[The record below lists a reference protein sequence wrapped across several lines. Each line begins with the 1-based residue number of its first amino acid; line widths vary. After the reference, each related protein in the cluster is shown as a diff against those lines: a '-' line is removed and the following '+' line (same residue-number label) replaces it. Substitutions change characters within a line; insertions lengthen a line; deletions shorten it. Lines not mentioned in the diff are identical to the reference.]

1 MKTKKNKKMAALGIG
16 YIILILG
23 CICVLLPLLWMVIT
37 SLKSMAD
44 ITLSKGLELFP
55 SGPSIENFINIWKE
69 YPIATYIT
77 NSMIT
82 VGGSTLVGVTC
93 AALCAYGLSRYEFKG
108 KAFLLSFLLV
118 TQMFPAVMKIIPY
131 YKILVTMGLNN
142 TRVGLLVVYASFSI
156 PFCTWMMYGYFKSI
170 PTGLDEAARVDGSNA
185 FHTFYKV
192 ILPIAVPGLVATVI
206 YAFLQNWNEYMFA
219 SVLMSAD
226 AKKTITYAISTMA
239 DAYKIQ
245 WNYLM
250 CAAIISSV
258 PTLAVFMVMQKYL
271 IAGMTAGAVKE

>member
-1 MKTKKNKKMAALGIG
+1 MTKQQKAALVRTAG
-16 YIILILG
+16 YLILLLG
-23 CICVLLPLLWMVIT
+23 CICVLLPLSWMVIT

-44 ITLSKGLELFP
+44 ITLSRGLKLFP
-55 SGPSIENFINIWKE
+55 SGPTLGNFVNIWKE
-69 YPIATYIT
+69 YPIATYIK
-77 NSMIT
+77 NSAIA
-82 VGGSTLVGVTC
+82 VGGSTIFGVIC
-93 AALCAYGLSRYEFKG
+93 AALCGYGLSRYEFKG
-108 KAFLLSFLLV
+108 KAFLLNFLLV

-131 YKILVTMGLNN
+131 YKILVNLHLNN
-142 TRVGLLVVYASFSI
+142 TRSGLLIVYASFSI

-170 PTGLDEAARVDGSNA
+170 PTGLDEAARVDGSSA
-185 FHTFYKV
+185 FNTLYKI
-192 ILPIAVPGLVATVI
+192 ILPIAIPGLVATVI

-226 AKKTITYAISTMA
+226 EKKTITYAISTMA

-250 CAAIISSV
+250 CAAMISSV
-258 PTLAVFMVMQKYL
+258 PTLAVFVVMQKYL

>member
-1 MKTKKNKKMAALGIG
+1 MTKKSKDKLVLTLG
-16 YIILILG
+16 YSILIIG
-23 CICVLLPLLWMVIT
+23 CLLVVLPLSWMVIT

-44 ITLSKGLELFP
+44 ITLSKGLALFP
-55 SGPSIENFINIWKE
+55 SGPTLGNFVNIWKE
-69 YPIATYIT
+69 YPINTYIK
-77 NSMIT
+77 NSVIT
-82 VGGSTLVGVTC
+82 VGGSTLFSVAC
-93 AALCAYGLSRYEFKG
+93 AALCGYGVSRYEFKG
-108 KAFLLSFLLV
+108 KEFLLSFLLV

-131 YKILVTMGLNN
+131 YKILCTVHLNN
-142 TRVGLLVVYASFSI
+142 TKIGLLIVYASFSI

-170 PTGLDEAARVDGSNA
+170 PTGLDEAARVDGSSA
-185 FHTFYKV
+185 FHTFFKI
-192 ILPIAVPGLVATVI
+192 ILPLAMPGLVATVI

-226 AKKTITYAISTMA
+226 EKKTITYAISTMA

-250 CAAIISSV
+250 CAAIISSM
-258 PTLAVFMVMQKYL
+258 PTLVVFIAMQKHL

>member
-1 MKTKKNKKMAALGIG
+1 MTSKGKNRLFTCIGYLILGIG
-16 YIILILG
+16 CLG
-23 CICVLLPLLWMVIT
+23 VLLPLSWMVIT

-44 ITLSKGLELFP
+44 ITLSRGLTLFP
-55 SGPSIENFINIWKE
+55 SGPTLENFVNIWKE
-69 YPIATYIT
+69 YPIATYIK
-77 NSMIT
+77 NSIVA
-82 VGGSTLVGVTC
+82 VGGSTVIGVVC
-93 AALCAYGLSRYEFKG
+93 AALCGYGLSRYQFKG

-131 YKILVTMGLNN
+131 YKILVSVHLNN
-142 TRVGLLVVYASFSI
+142 TQIGLMVVYASFSI

-170 PTGLDEAARVDGSNA
+170 STGLDEAARVDGSSA
-185 FHTFYKV
+185 FNTFLKI
-192 ILPIAVPGLVATVI
+192 ILPIALPGLVATII
-206 YAFLQNWNEYMFA
+206 YAFLQNWNEDRFA

-226 AKKTITYAISTMA
+226 EKKTITYAISTMA

-250 CAAIISSV
+250 CAAMISSV
-258 PTLAVFMVMQKYL
+258 PTLTVFVVMQKYL

>member
-1 MKTKKNKKMAALGIG
+1 MTSKGKNRLFTCIGYPILGIG
-16 YIILILG
+16 CLG
-23 CICVLLPLLWMVIT
+23 VLLPLSWMVIT

-44 ITLSKGLELFP
+44 ITLSRGLTLFP
-55 SGPSIENFINIWKE
+55 SGPTLENFVNIWKE
-69 YPIATYIT
+69 YPIATYIK
-77 NSMIT
+77 NSIVA
-82 VGGSTLVGVTC
+82 VGGSTVIGVVC
-93 AALCAYGLSRYEFKG
+93 AALCGYGLSRYQFKG

-131 YKILVTMGLNN
+131 YKILVSVHLNN
-142 TRVGLLVVYASFSI
+142 TQIGLMVVYASFSI

-170 PTGLDEAARVDGSNA
+170 STGLDEAARVDGSSA
-185 FHTFYKV
+185 FNTFLKI
-192 ILPIAVPGLVATVI
+192 ILPIALPGLVATII

-226 AKKTITYAISTMA
+226 EKKTITYAISTMA

-250 CAAIISSV
+250 CAAMISSV
-258 PTLAVFMVMQKYL
+258 PTLTVFVVMQKYL

>member
-1 MKTKKNKKMAALGIG
+1 MTKQQKAALVRTAG
-16 YIILILG
+16 YLILLLG
-23 CICVLLPLLWMVIT
+23 CICVLLPLSWMVIT

-44 ITLSKGLELFP
+44 ITLSRGLKLFP
-55 SGPSIENFINIWKE
+55 SGPTLGNFVNIWKE
-69 YPIATYIT
+69 YPIATYIK
-77 NSMIT
+77 NSAIA
-82 VGGSTLVGVTC
+82 VGGSTIFGVIC
-93 AALCAYGLSRYEFKG
+93 AALCGYGLSRYEFKG
-108 KAFLLSFLLV
+108 KAFLLNFLLV

-131 YKILVTMGLNN
+131 YKILVNLHLNN
-142 TRVGLLVVYASFSI
+142 TRSGLLIVYASFSI

-170 PTGLDEAARVDGSNA
+170 PTGLDEAARVDGSSA
-185 FHTFYKV
+185 FHTFYKI
-192 ILPIAVPGLVATVI
+192 ILPIAIPGLVATVI

-226 AKKTITYAISTMA
+226 EKKTITYAISTMA

-250 CAAIISSV
+250 CAAMISSV
-258 PTLAVFMVMQKYL
+258 PTLAVFVVMQKYL

>member
-1 MKTKKNKKMAALGIG
+1 MTSKGKNRLFTCIGYLILGIG
-16 YIILILG
+16 CLG
-23 CICVLLPLLWMVIT
+23 VLLPLSWMVIT
-37 SLKSMAD
+37 SLKSMVD
-44 ITLSKGLELFP
+44 ITLSRGLTLFP
-55 SGPSIENFINIWKE
+55 SGPTLENFVNIWKE
-69 YPIATYIT
+69 YPIATYIK
-77 NSMIT
+77 NSIVA
-82 VGGSTLVGVTC
+82 VGGSTVIGVVC
-93 AALCAYGLSRYEFKG
+93 AALCGYGLSRYQFKG

-131 YKILVTMGLNN
+131 YKILVSVHLNN
-142 TRVGLLVVYASFSI
+142 TQIGLMVVYASFSI

-170 PTGLDEAARVDGSNA
+170 STGLDEAARVDGSSA
-185 FHTFYKV
+185 FNTFLKI
-192 ILPIAVPGLVATVI
+192 ILPIALPGLVATII

-226 AKKTITYAISTMA
+226 EKKTITYAISTMA

-250 CAAIISSV
+250 CAAMISSV
-258 PTLAVFMVMQKYL
+258 PTLTVFVVMQKYL

>member
-1 MKTKKNKKMAALGIG
+1 MTRKNRNKAVLFAG
-16 YIILILG
+16 YVILTAG
-23 CICVLLPLLWMVIT
+23 CLMVLLPLSWMGIT
-37 SLKSMAD
+37 SLKSMTD
-44 ITLSKGLELFP
+44 ITLSKGLNLFP
-55 SGPSIENFINIWKE
+55 SGPSVENFINIWKE
-69 YPIATYIT
+69 YPIAVYIK
-77 NSMIT
+77 NSLIT
-82 VGGSTLVGVTC
+82 VGGSTVFGVVC
-93 AALCAYGLSRYEFKG
+93 AALCGYGLSRYEFRG
-108 KAFLLSFLLV
+108 KAFILGFLLV

-131 YKILVTMGLNN
+131 YKILVSVNLNN
-142 TRVGLLVVYASFSI
+142 TRLGLLIVYSSFSI

-170 PTGLDEAARVDGSNA
+170 PTGLDEAARVDGSSA
-185 FHTFYKV
+185 LYTFYKI
-192 ILPIAVPGLVATVI
+192 ILPIALPGLVATVI

-226 AKKTITYAISTMA
+226 QKKTITYAISTMA

-258 PTLAVFMVMQKYL
+258 PTLAVFVAMQKYL

>member
-1 MKTKKNKKMAALGIG
+1 MTKTTKNRMVLALAYVVLLIG
-16 YIILILG
+16 
-23 CICVLLPLLWMVIT
+23 CACVLLPLSWMVIT

-55 SGPSIENFINIWKE
+55 SGPTLENFVNIWKE
-69 YPIATYIT
+69 YPIATYIK
-77 NSMIT
+77 NSLVT
-82 VGGSTLVGVTC
+82 VGGSTIFGVVC
-93 AALCAYGLSRYEFKG
+93 AALCGYGLSRYDFKG

-131 YKILVTMGLNN
+131 YKILVSLHLNN
-142 TRVGLLVVYASFSI
+142 TRVGLLIVYASFSI

-170 PTGLDEAARVDGSNA
+170 PTGLDEAARVDGSSA
-185 FHTFYKV
+185 FHTFYRI
-192 ILPIAVPGLVATVI
+192 ILPIALPGLVATVI

-226 AKKTITYAISTMA
+226 EKKTIPYAISTMA

-258 PTLAVFMVMQKYL
+258 PTLAVFTVMQKYL

>member
-1 MKTKKNKKMAALGIG
+1 MTSKGKNRLFTCIGYLILGIG
-16 YIILILG
+16 CLG
-23 CICVLLPLLWMVIT
+23 VLLPLSWMVIT

-44 ITLSKGLELFP
+44 ITLSRGLTLFP
-55 SGPSIENFINIWKE
+55 SGPTLENFVNIWKE
-69 YPIATYIT
+69 YPIATYIK
-77 NSMIT
+77 NSIVA
-82 VGGSTLVGVTC
+82 VGGSTVIGVVC
-93 AALCAYGLSRYEFKG
+93 AALCGYGLSRYQFKG

-131 YKILVTMGLNN
+131 YKILVSVHLNN
-142 TRVGLLVVYASFSI
+142 TQIGLMVVYASFSI

-170 PTGLDEAARVDGSNA
+170 STGLDEAARVDASSA
-185 FHTFYKV
+185 FNTFLKI
-192 ILPIAVPGLVATVI
+192 ILPIALPGLVATII

-226 AKKTITYAISTMA
+226 EKKTITYAISTMA

-250 CAAIISSV
+250 CAAMISSV
-258 PTLAVFMVMQKYL
+258 PTLTVFVVMQKYL

>member
-1 MKTKKNKKMAALGIG
+1 MTSKGKNRLFTCIGYLILGIG
-16 YIILILG
+16 CLG
-23 CICVLLPLLWMVIT
+23 VLLPLSWMVIT

-44 ITLSKGLELFP
+44 ITLSRGLTLFP
-55 SGPSIENFINIWKE
+55 SGPTLENFVNIWKE
-69 YPIATYIT
+69 YPIATYIK
-77 NSMIT
+77 NSIVA
-82 VGGSTLVGVTC
+82 VGGSTVIGVVC
-93 AALCAYGLSRYEFKG
+93 AALCGYGLSRYQFKG

-131 YKILVTMGLNN
+131 DKILVSVHLNN
-142 TRVGLLVVYASFSI
+142 TQIGLMVVYASFSI

-170 PTGLDEAARVDGSNA
+170 STGLDEAARVDGSSA
-185 FHTFYKV
+185 FNTFLKI
-192 ILPIAVPGLVATVI
+192 ILPIALPGLVATII

-226 AKKTITYAISTMA
+226 EKKTITYAISTMA

-250 CAAIISSV
+250 CAAMISSV
-258 PTLAVFMVMQKYL
+258 PTLTVFVVMQKYL

>member
-1 MKTKKNKKMAALGIG
+1 MTSKGKNRLFTCIGYLILGIG
-16 YIILILG
+16 CLG
-23 CICVLLPLLWMVIT
+23 VLLPLSWMVIT

-44 ITLSKGLELFP
+44 ITLSRGLTLFP
-55 SGPSIENFINIWKE
+55 SGPTLENFVNIWKE
-69 YPIATYIT
+69 YPIATYIK
-77 NSMIT
+77 NSIVA
-82 VGGSTLVGVTC
+82 VGGSTVIGVVC
-93 AALCAYGLSRYEFKG
+93 AALCGYGLSRYQFKG

-131 YKILVTMGLNN
+131 YKILVSVHLNN
-142 TRVGLLVVYASFSI
+142 TQIGLMVVYASFSI

-170 PTGLDEAARVDGSNA
+170 STGLDEAARVDGSSA
-185 FHTFYKV
+185 FNTFLKI
-192 ILPIAVPGLVATVI
+192 ILPIALPGLVATII
-206 YAFLQNWNEYMFA
+206 YAFLQNWKEYMFA

-226 AKKTITYAISTMA
+226 DKKTITYAISTMA

-250 CAAIISSV
+250 CAAMISSV
-258 PTLAVFMVMQKYL
+258 PTLTVFVVMQKYL

>member
-1 MKTKKNKKMAALGIG
+1 MTSKGKNRLFTCIGYLILGIG
-16 YIILILG
+16 CLG
-23 CICVLLPLLWMVIT
+23 VLLPLSWMVIT

-44 ITLSKGLELFP
+44 ITLSRGLTLFP
-55 SGPSIENFINIWKE
+55 SGPTLENFVNIWKE
-69 YPIATYIT
+69 YPIATYIK
-77 NSMIT
+77 NSIVA
-82 VGGSTLVGVTC
+82 VGGSTVIGVVC
-93 AALCAYGLSRYEFKG
+93 AALCGYGLSRYQFKG

-131 YKILVTMGLNN
+131 YKILVSVHLNN
-142 TRVGLLVVYASFSI
+142 TQIGLMVVYASFSI

-170 PTGLDEAARVDGSNA
+170 STGLDEAARVDGSSA
-185 FHTFYKV
+185 FNTFLKI
-192 ILPIAVPGLVATVI
+192 ILPIALPGLVATII
-206 YAFLQNWNEYMFA
+206 YLQNWNEYMFA

-226 AKKTITYAISTMA
+226 EKKTITYAISTMA

-250 CAAIISSV
+250 CAAMISSV
-258 PTLAVFMVMQKYL
+258 PTLTVFVVMQKYL

>member
-1 MKTKKNKKMAALGIG
+1 MTSKGKNRLFTCIGYLILGIG
-16 YIILILG
+16 CLG
-23 CICVLLPLLWMVIT
+23 VLLPLSWMVIT

-44 ITLSKGLELFP
+44 ITLSRGLTLFP
-55 SGPSIENFINIWKE
+55 SGPTLENFVNIWKE
-69 YPIATYIT
+69 YPIATYIK
-77 NSMIT
+77 NSIVA
-82 VGGSTLVGVTC
+82 VGGSTVIGVVC
-93 AALCAYGLSRYEFKG
+93 AALCGYGLSRYQFKG

-131 YKILVTMGLNN
+131 YKILVSVHLNN
-142 TRVGLLVVYASFSI
+142 TQIGLMVVYASFSI

-170 PTGLDEAARVDGSNA
+170 STGLDEAARVDGSSA
-185 FHTFYKV
+185 FNTFLKI
-192 ILPIAVPGLVATVI
+192 ILPIALPGLVATII

-226 AKKTITYAISTMA
+226 EKKTITYAISTMA

-245 WNYLM
+245 RNYLM
-250 CAAIISSV
+250 CAAMISSV
-258 PTLAVFMVMQKYL
+258 PTLTVFVVMQKYL

>member
-1 MKTKKNKKMAALGIG
+1 MTSKGKNRLFTCIGYLILGIG
-16 YIILILG
+16 CLG
-23 CICVLLPLLWMVIT
+23 VLLPLSWMVIT

-44 ITLSKGLELFP
+44 ITLSRGLTLFP
-55 SGPSIENFINIWKE
+55 SGPTLENFVNIWKE
-69 YPIATYIT
+69 YPIATYIK
-77 NSMIT
+77 NSIVA
-82 VGGSTLVGVTC
+82 VGGSTVIGVVC
-93 AALCAYGLSRYEFKG
+93 AALCGYGLSRYQFKG

-131 YKILVTMGLNN
+131 CKILVSVHLNN
-142 TRVGLLVVYASFSI
+142 TQIGLMVVYASFSI

-170 PTGLDEAARVDGSNA
+170 STGLDEAARVDGSSA
-185 FHTFYKV
+185 FNTFLKI
-192 ILPIAVPGLVATVI
+192 ILPIALPGLVATII

-226 AKKTITYAISTMA
+226 EKKTITYAISTMA

-250 CAAIISSV
+250 CAAMISSV
-258 PTLAVFMVMQKYL
+258 PTLTVFVVMQKYL

>member
-1 MKTKKNKKMAALGIG
+1 MTKKTKNQLVLTAG
-16 YIILILG
+16 YLILG
-23 CICVLLPLLWMVIT
+23 TGCLCVLLPLSWMIIT

-44 ITLSKGLELFP
+44 ITLSRGLALFP
-55 SGPSIENFINIWKE
+55 SGPSLENFINIWKE
-69 YPIATYIT
+69 YPIATYIK
-77 NSMIT
+77 NSLLT
-82 VGGSTLVGVTC
+82 VGGSTVFGVVC
-93 AALCAYGLSRYEFKG
+93 AALCGYGLSRYEFKG

-131 YKILVTMGLNN
+131 YKILCSVNLNN
-142 TRVGLLVVYASFSI
+142 TRTGLLIVYASFSI
-156 PFCTWMMYGYFKSI
+156 PFCTWMMFGYFKSI
-170 PTGLDEAARVDGSNA
+170 PTGLDEAARVDGSSA
-185 FHTFYKV
+185 FYTFYKI
-192 ILPIAVPGLVATVI
+192 ILPIALPGLVATVI

-226 AKKTITYAISTMA
+226 EKKTITYAISTMA

-258 PTLAVFMVMQKYL
+258 PTLLVFVVMQKYL

>member
-1 MKTKKNKKMAALGIG
+1 MTSKGKNRLFTCIGYLILGIG
-16 YIILILG
+16 CLG
-23 CICVLLPLLWMVIT
+23 VLLPLSWMVIT

-44 ITLSKGLELFP
+44 ITLSRGLTLFP
-55 SGPSIENFINIWKE
+55 SGPTLENFVNIWKE
-69 YPIATYIT
+69 YPIATYIK
-77 NSMIT
+77 NSIVA
-82 VGGSTLVGVTC
+82 VGGSTVIGVVC
-93 AALCAYGLSRYEFKG
+93 AALCGYGLSRYQFKG

-131 YKILVTMGLNN
+131 YKILVSVHLNN
-142 TRVGLLVVYASFSI
+142 TQIGLMVVYASFSI

-170 PTGLDEAARVDGSNA
+170 STGLDEAARVDGSSA
-185 FHTFYKV
+185 FNPFLKI
-192 ILPIAVPGLVATVI
+192 ILPIALPGLVATII

-226 AKKTITYAISTMA
+226 EKKTITYAISTMA

-250 CAAIISSV
+250 CAAMISSV
-258 PTLAVFMVMQKYL
+258 PTLTVFVVMQKYL

>member
-1 MKTKKNKKMAALGIG
+1 MTSKGKNRLFTCIGYLILGIG
-16 YIILILG
+16 CLG
-23 CICVLLPLLWMVIT
+23 VLLPLSWMVIT
-37 SLKSMAD
+37 SLKYMAD
-44 ITLSKGLELFP
+44 ITLSRGLTLFP
-55 SGPSIENFINIWKE
+55 SGPTLENFVNIWKE
-69 YPIATYIT
+69 YPIATYIK
-77 NSMIT
+77 NSIVA
-82 VGGSTLVGVTC
+82 VGGSTVIGVVC
-93 AALCAYGLSRYEFKG
+93 AALCGYGLSRYQFKG

-131 YKILVTMGLNN
+131 YKILVSVHLNN
-142 TRVGLLVVYASFSI
+142 TQIGLMVVYASFSI

-170 PTGLDEAARVDGSNA
+170 STGLDEAARVDGSSA
-185 FHTFYKV
+185 FNTFLKI
-192 ILPIAVPGLVATVI
+192 ILPIALPGLVATII

-226 AKKTITYAISTMA
+226 EKKTITYAISTMA

-250 CAAIISSV
+250 CAAMISSV
-258 PTLAVFMVMQKYL
+258 PTLTVFVVMQKYL

>member
-1 MKTKKNKKMAALGIG
+1 MTSKGKNRLFTCIGYLILGIG
-16 YIILILG
+16 CLG
-23 CICVLLPLLWMVIT
+23 VLLPLSWMVIT

-44 ITLSKGLELFP
+44 ITLSRGLTLFP
-55 SGPSIENFINIWKE
+55 SGPTLENFVNIWKE
-69 YPIATYIT
+69 YPSATYIK
-77 NSMIT
+77 NSIVA
-82 VGGSTLVGVTC
+82 VGGSTVIGVVC
-93 AALCAYGLSRYEFKG
+93 AALCGYGLSRYQFKG

-131 YKILVTMGLNN
+131 YKILVSVHLNN
-142 TRVGLLVVYASFSI
+142 TQIGLMVVYASFSI

-170 PTGLDEAARVDGSNA
+170 STGLDEAARVDGSSA
-185 FHTFYKV
+185 FNTFLKI
-192 ILPIAVPGLVATVI
+192 ILPIALPGLVATII

-226 AKKTITYAISTMA
+226 EKKTITYAISTMA

-250 CAAIISSV
+250 CAAMISSV
-258 PTLAVFMVMQKYL
+258 PTLTVFVVMQKYL

>member
-1 MKTKKNKKMAALGIG
+1 MTSKGKNRLFTCIGYLIQGIG
-16 YIILILG
+16 CLG
-23 CICVLLPLLWMVIT
+23 VLLPLSWMVIT

-44 ITLSKGLELFP
+44 ITLSRGLTLFP
-55 SGPSIENFINIWKE
+55 SGPTLENFVNIWKE
-69 YPIATYIT
+69 YPIATYIK
-77 NSMIT
+77 NSIVA
-82 VGGSTLVGVTC
+82 VGGSTVIGVVC
-93 AALCAYGLSRYEFKG
+93 AALCGYGLSRYQFKG

-131 YKILVTMGLNN
+131 YKILVSVHLNN
-142 TRVGLLVVYASFSI
+142 TQIGLMVVYASFSI

-170 PTGLDEAARVDGSNA
+170 STGLDEAARVDGSSA
-185 FHTFYKV
+185 FNTFLKI
-192 ILPIAVPGLVATVI
+192 ILPIALPGLVATII

-226 AKKTITYAISTMA
+226 EKKTITYAISTMA

-250 CAAIISSV
+250 CAAMISSV
-258 PTLAVFMVMQKYL
+258 PTLTVFVVMQKYL

>member
-1 MKTKKNKKMAALGIG
+1 MG
-16 YIILILG
+16 YVILITG
-23 CICVLLPLLWMVIT
+23 CLLVLLPLSWMGIT

-44 ITLSKGLELFP
+44 ITLSRGLKLFP
-55 SGPSIENFINIWKE
+55 SGPSVENFVNIWKE
-69 YPIATYIT
+69 YPIAVYIK
-77 NSMIT
+77 NSLIS
-82 VGGSTLVGVTC
+82 VGGSTVFGVIC
-93 AALCAYGLSRYEFKG
+93 ASLCGYGLSRYEFKG
-108 KAFLLSFLLV
+108 KALILGFLLV

-131 YKILVTMGLNN
+131 YKILCSVNLNN
-142 TRVGLLVVYASFSI
+142 TRLGLLVVYASFSI
-156 PFCTWMMYGYFKSI
+156 PFCTWMMFGYFKSI
-170 PTGLDEAARVDGSNA
+170 PTGLDEAARVDGSSA
-185 FHTFYKV
+185 FHTFYKI
-192 ILPIAVPGLVATVI
+192 ILPIALPGLVATVI

-226 AKKTITYAISTMA
+226 NKKTITYAISTMA

-258 PTLAVFMVMQKYL
+258 PTLAVFVVMQKYL

>member
-1 MKTKKNKKMAALGIG
+1 MTKKNKNSIVLLLGYGVLVIG
-16 YIILILG
+16 CL
-23 CICVLLPLLWMVIT
+23 CVLLPLFWMVIT

-44 ITLSKGLELFP
+44 ITLSKGLKLFP
-55 SGPSIENFINIWKE
+55 TGPSIENFINIWKE
-69 YPIATYIT
+69 YPIATYIG
-77 NSMIT
+77 NSLIT
-82 VGGSTLVGVTC
+82 VGGSTVFGVVC
-93 AALCAYGLSRYEFKG
+93 AALCGYGLSRYDFRG
-108 KAFLLSFLLV
+108 KAFILSFLLV

-131 YKILVTMGLNN
+131 YKILCSVNLNN
-142 TRVGLLVVYASFSI
+142 TRLGLLIVYASFSI
-156 PFCTWMMYGYFKSI
+156 PFCTWMMFGYFKSI
-170 PTGLDEAARVDGSNA
+170 PTGLDEAARVDGSSA
-185 FHTFYKV
+185 FHTFYKI
-192 ILPIAVPGLVATVI
+192 ILPIALPGLVATII

-226 AKKTITYAISTMA
+226 EKKTITYAISTMA

-258 PTLAVFMVMQKYL
+258 PTLLVFVVMQKYL

>member
-1 MKTKKNKKMAALGIG
+1 MTSKGKNRLFTCIGYLILGIG
-16 YIILILG
+16 CLG
-23 CICVLLPLLWMVIT
+23 VLLPLSWMVIT

-44 ITLSKGLELFP
+44 ITLSRGLTLFP
-55 SGPSIENFINIWKE
+55 SGPTLENFVNIWKE
-69 YPIATYIT
+69 YPIATYIK
-77 NSMIT
+77 NSIVA
-82 VGGSTLVGVTC
+82 VGGSTVIGVVC
-93 AALCAYGLSRYEFKG
+93 AALCGYGLSRYQFKG
-108 KAFLLSFLLV
+108 KAFLLSFLVV

-131 YKILVTMGLNN
+131 YKILVSVHLNN
-142 TRVGLLVVYASFSI
+142 TQIGLMVVYASFSI

-170 PTGLDEAARVDGSNA
+170 STGLDEAARVDGSSA
-185 FHTFYKV
+185 FNTVLKI
-192 ILPIAVPGLVATVI
+192 ILPIALPGLVATII

-226 AKKTITYAISTMA
+226 EKKTITYAISTMA

-250 CAAIISSV
+250 CAAMISSV
-258 PTLAVFMVMQKYL
+258 PTLTVFVVMQKYL

>member
-1 MKTKKNKKMAALGIG
+1 MVLALAYVVLLIG
-16 YIILILG
+16 
-23 CICVLLPLLWMVIT
+23 CACVLLPLSWMVIT

-55 SGPSIENFINIWKE
+55 SGPTLENFVNIWKE
-69 YPIATYIT
+69 YPIATYIK
-77 NSMIT
+77 NSLVT
-82 VGGSTLVGVTC
+82 VGGSTIFGVVC
-93 AALCAYGLSRYEFKG
+93 AALCGYGLSRYDFKG
-108 KAFLLSFLLV
+108 KSFHLSFLLV

-131 YKILVTMGLNN
+131 YKILVSLHLNN
-142 TRVGLLVVYASFSI
+142 TRVGLLIVYASFSI

-170 PTGLDEAARVDGSNA
+170 PTGLDEAARVDGSSA
-185 FHTFYKV
+185 FHTFYRI
-192 ILPIAVPGLVATVI
+192 ILPIALPGLVATVI

-226 AKKTITYAISTMA
+226 EKKTITYAISTMA

-258 PTLAVFMVMQKYL
+258 PTLAVFTVMQKYL

>member
-1 MKTKKNKKMAALGIG
+1 MTSKGKNRLFTCIGYLILGIG
-16 YIILILG
+16 CLG
-23 CICVLLPLLWMVIT
+23 VLLPLSWMVIT

-44 ITLSKGLELFP
+44 ITLSRGLTLFP
-55 SGPSIENFINIWKE
+55 SGPTLENFVNIWKE
-69 YPIATYIT
+69 YPIATYIK
-77 NSMIT
+77 NSIVA
-82 VGGSTLVGVTC
+82 VGGSTVIGVVC
-93 AALCAYGLSRYEFKG
+93 AALCGYGLSRYQFKG

-131 YKILVTMGLNN
+131 YKILVSVHLNN
-142 TRVGLLVVYASFSI
+142 TQIGLMVVYASFRL

-170 PTGLDEAARVDGSNA
+170 STGLDEAARVDGSSA
-185 FHTFYKV
+185 FNTFLKI
-192 ILPIAVPGLVATVI
+192 ILPIALPGLVATII

-226 AKKTITYAISTMA
+226 EKKTITYAISTMA

-250 CAAIISSV
+250 CAAMISSV
-258 PTLAVFMVMQKYL
+258 PTLTVFVVMQKYL

>member
-1 MKTKKNKKMAALGIG
+1 MVLALAYVVLLIG
-16 YIILILG
+16 
-23 CICVLLPLLWMVIT
+23 CACVLLPLSWMVIT

-55 SGPSIENFINIWKE
+55 SGPTLENFVNIWKE
-69 YPIATYIT
+69 YPIATYIK
-77 NSMIT
+77 NSLVT
-82 VGGSTLVGVTC
+82 VGGSTIFGVVC
-93 AALCAYGLSRYEFKG
+93 AALCGYGLSRYDFKG

-131 YKILVTMGLNN
+131 YKILVSLHLNN
-142 TRVGLLVVYASFSI
+142 TRVGLLIVYASFSI

-170 PTGLDEAARVDGSNA
+170 PTGLDEAARVDGSSA
-185 FHTFYKV
+185 FHNFYRI
-192 ILPIAVPGLVATVI
+192 ILPIALPGLVATVI

-226 AKKTITYAISTMA
+226 EKKTITYAISTMA

-258 PTLAVFMVMQKYL
+258 PTLAVFTVMQKYL

>member
-1 MKTKKNKKMAALGIG
+1 MTSKGKNRLFSCIG
-16 YIILILG
+16 YLILCIG
-23 CICVLLPLLWMVIT
+23 CLCVLLPLSWMVIT

-44 ITLSKGLELFP
+44 ITLSKGLTLFP
-55 SGPSIENFINIWKE
+55 SGPTFENFVNIWKE
-69 YPIATYIT
+69 YPIAVYIK
-77 NSMIT
+77 NSVVA
-82 VGGSTLVGVTC
+82 VGGSTVIGVVC
-93 AALCAYGLSRYEFKG
+93 AALCGYGLSRYQFKG

-131 YKILVTMGLNN
+131 YKILVSVHLNN
-142 TRVGLLVVYASFSI
+142 TQIGLMVVYASFSI

-170 PTGLDEAARVDGSNA
+170 STGLDEAARVDGSSA
-185 FHTFYKV
+185 FNTFLKI
-192 ILPIAVPGLVATVI
+192 ILPIALPGLVATII

-226 AKKTITYAISTMA
+226 EKKTITYAISTMA

-250 CAAIISSV
+250 CAAMISSV
-258 PTLAVFMVMQKYL
+258 PTLTVFVVMQKYL

>member
-1 MKTKKNKKMAALGIG
+1 MTKTTKNRMVLALAYVVLLIG
-16 YIILILG
+16 
-23 CICVLLPLLWMVIT
+23 CACVLLPLSWMVIT

-55 SGPSIENFINIWKE
+55 SGPTLENFVNIWKE
-69 YPIATYIT
+69 YPIATYIK
-77 NSMIT
+77 NSLVT
-82 VGGSTLVGVTC
+82 VGGSTIFGVVC
-93 AALCAYGLSRYEFKG
+93 AALCGYGLSRYDFKG

-131 YKILVTMGLNN
+131 YKILVSLHLNN
-142 TRVGLLVVYASFSI
+142 TRVGLLIVYASFSI

-170 PTGLDEAARVDGSNA
+170 PTGLDEAARVDGSSA
-185 FHTFYKV
+185 FHTFYRI
-192 ILPIAVPGLVATVI
+192 ILPIALPGLVATVI

-226 AKKTITYAISTMA
+226 EKKTITYAISTMA

-258 PTLAVFMVMQKYL
+258 PTLAVFTVMQKYL